1 MGIYHMYVQ
10 LRTQPTCPGLL
21 GILSNA
27 TEAKK
32 KKKRLQMLR
41 RNSTEQRKVY
51 FKEKKWRLRASVAI
65 NTFKSKAYFTYCT
78 FKELRTTFQLVSFSN
93 LIRQ

>member
-1 MGIYHMYVQ
+1 
-10 LRTQPTCPGLL
+10 
-21 GILSNA
+21 
-27 TEAKK
+27 
-32 KKKRLQMLR
+32 MLR

-78 FKELRTTFQLVSFSN
+78 FKELRTAFQLVSFSN